1 MKTNLH
7 DLRVGKGLSLRDLGK
22 MVGVTAQTLCSIEAE
37 TSTPSMGLL
46 VSLSKALGV
55 TPDAIIWD
63 GIHDDQ
69 DNERKSVSEVTEI
82 RCAECKESIVKIIDY
97 NRIMVKCHSC
107 QTPMLCNLERGSSC
121 NVGF

>member
-46 VSLSKALGV
+46 ISLSKALGV
-55 TPDAIIWD
+55 TPDSIIWD

-69 DNERKSVSEVTEI
+69 ENERKSESEVFDI
-82 RCAECKESIVKIIDY
+82 KCAECNETIVKIIDY
-97 NRIMVKCHSC
+97 SRVMVKCHNC
-107 QTPMLCNLERGSSC
+107 KKPMLCNLERRSSC